1 MAEAMESKSVV
12 VQSSS
17 SSEAVLIDA
26 EEAKQYGVEI
36 PMEEDFEWVPP
47 EVNHDLT
54 DLQNLLRTLEEGT
67 SDLDA
72 RQQPPSLFARSE
84 HVPNYEKISD
94 PLAWAT
100 DALSIPWRGILGYEK
115 ISELRQELETEEVA
129 GYLSEFER
137 EVEPDVVMLGAISLQ
152 EVQEEERRLREEHV
166 GYLQQEAL
174 AKRRREQVLMQQE
187 EGVKERLAAHLRQ
200 RRQEIAQREELLRQ
214 REKLLMER
222 LHRGFRKAE
231 SQLVSALEDRKGE
244 VKTFYGDLMT
254 SEGQYGG
261 SRGRRW
267 KVDWNRTPQPIQ
279 VKLKC
284 LRGVKDKL
292 PGGRYVLIV
301 SLYNRMG
308 GHGMR
313 WSKLKGQQWGG
324 ATLPIF
330 HEGNFHNVEM
340 KMDQSVF
347 TVLPA
352 KASLRPGMVLT
363 FELFLLRGSVV
374 STDRV
379 VAWGVFPI
387 CDGQFD
393 IIEGKYKCPMLRGPM
408 DMDIDKHEKIE
419 ELMASDLDHWLANL
433 YFEVVKLPRYYAR
446 QKEYEVELQFSSGLT
461 GHPDRLKAGWEDI
474 TIIIIIIIIIDC
486 CCVSGTTRDRRSTR
500 YYARQNE
507 YEVELQFSSGLTGHP
522 DRLKT
527 GYYARQ
533 KEYEVE
539 LQFSSGLTGHPDR
552 LKTGYYARQKE
563 YEVEL
568 QFSSGLTG
576 HPDRLKTGWED
587 NRDGEDPL
595 PGSSSDLSSQ
605 PNSQAVSQVSLSSA
619 VDSGHLSHRSASSA
633 RSADDKKGKF
643 FGTTILSRVI
653 NRDSRKLKFDESSDE
668 EEEMTHT
675 DPQDVYAI
683 RKERDFKP
691 VPRMDGMFYKKYLNN
706 PADAY
711 YKRMFTLLPRTQ
723 LLAPEKK
730 QHTLTHL
737 EELEQHSFCVQPPF
751 SGKGGLARK
760 GREKLQYMARQFLA
774 ELGLSQWR
782 SRQFWAMAL
791 MMIVVFWMRLYLH
804 YVGQWV
810 YLSASR
816 IPINK
821 FNFLPHT
828 VELNYQPTLLETR
841 QEIAVVILGPIMN
854 IAVFSLLVVF
864 AWICPKVAG
873 LLPDIASQFIMAF
886 GIGTFLDP
894 LLVLVVDCAL
904 QRYEDTAIDPIADF
918 TKLYWHFYRAQG
930 SGVAGVFIPLFL
942 YTCTA
947 FVTASILYM
956 YFLRL
961 HNNGRMLD
969 VFWRLHGETIHFF
982 LPYDLEMSN
991 QELSHVCRHAEQWR
1005 GEEGERRKVAI
1016 YDYVWEEEELDE
1028 DVWDTAHGEEVNDEE
1043 RDRVKKRLRKEVTT
1057 HVSIHSLHLDGLRDL
1072 HRHFLRLPDGA
1083 VVEVFGDISI
1093 PGMDKDVKKALER
1106 GATNMQQLTKVSYR
1120 NKGGA
1125 MMGDSGRTSTGSS
1138 SSSSDSIPKKN
1149 L

>member
-1 MAEAMESKSVV
+1 MEETRESESFV

-17 SSEAVLIDA
+17 SSTAVLIDA
-26 EEAKQYGVEI
+26 QEAKKYGVEI
-36 PMEEDFEWVPP
+36 PMEDDFEWVAP
-47 EVNHDLT
+47 ERQQDMT
-54 DLQNLLRTLEEGT
+54 DLNNLLRSLEEGDHD
-67 SDLDA
+67 SELDT
-72 RQQPPSLFARSE
+72 RRQPPSLFARPE
-84 HVPNYEKISD
+84 HVPNYEKIS
-94 PLAWAT
+94 
-100 DALSIPWRGILGYEK
+100 
-115 ISELRQELETEEVA
+115 ELRQEMESEELA
-129 GYLSEFER
+129 GYLAEFER
-137 EVEPDVVMLGAISLQ
+137 GVEEDVVMLGSISLQ
-152 EVQEEERRLREEHV
+152 EVQEEERRLRDEHV
-166 GYLQQEAL
+166 TYLQQEAV
-174 AKRRREQVLMQQE
+174 AKRQREERLLQRQE
-187 EGVKERLAAHLRQ
+187 EVKQRVATYVRQ
-200 RRQEIAQREELLRQ
+200 RRKEIADREELLKQ

-231 SQLVSALEDRKGE
+231 SQLIAALEDRKGE

-292 PGGRYVLIV
+292 PGGRYVLMV
-301 SLYNRMG
+301 SLYNRLG
-308 GHGMR
+308 GHVMR

-324 ATLPIF
+324 ATLPLF

-393 IIEGKYKCPMLRGPM
+393 IIEGKYVCPMLRGPM
-408 DMDIDKHEKIE
+408 DLNIDKHDKIE
-419 ELMASDLDHWLANL
+419 ELMASDLDHWLSNL
-433 YFEVVKLPRYYAR
+433 YFEVVKLPRYYAG
-446 QKEYEVELQFSSGLT
+446 QKEYEVELQFT
-461 GHPDRLKAGWEDI
+461 
-474 TIIIIIIIIIDC
+474 
-486 CCVSGTTRDRRSTR
+486 
-500 YYARQNE
+500 
-507 YEVELQFSSGLTGHP
+507 
-522 DRLKT
+522 
-527 GYYARQ
+527 
-533 KEYEVE
+533 
-539 LQFSSGLTGHPDR
+539 
-552 LKTGYYARQKE
+552 
-563 YEVEL
+563 
-568 QFSSGLTG
+568 SGLTG
-576 HPDRLKTGWED
+576 HPDRLKTGWEE
-587 NRDGEDPL
+587 NRDGEDPMA
-595 PGSSSDLSSQ
+595 GSSSDLSSEHAT
-605 PNSQAVSQVSLSSA
+605 SQGVSQVSLTSA
-619 VDSGHLSHRSASSA
+619 GDSGPISHRLTSSA
-633 RSADDKKGKF
+633 RSTDTKKGKV

-668 EEEMTHT
+668 EETTHT

-730 QHTLTHL
+730 QHRLTHL
-737 EELEQHSFCVQPPF
+737 EELEQHTFCVQPPF
-751 SGKGGLARK
+751 SGKGRMAQK
-760 GREKLQYMARQFLA
+760 GREKLNYMGRQFLA

-782 SRQFWAMAL
+782 SREFWGMML
-791 MMIVVFWMRLYLH
+791 MLLIVFWLRLYLH
-804 YVGQWV
+804 YVGQWL
-810 YLSASR
+810 YLSAAS

-841 QEIAVVILGPIMN
+841 QEIAVVVLGPILN
-854 IAVFSLLVVF
+854 VAVFSLLVLL
-864 AWICPKVAG
+864 AWLCPKVAG
-873 LLPDIASQFIMAF
+873 LLPDIASKFVMAF

-894 LLVLVVDCAL
+894 LLILIVDCAL
-904 QRYEDTAIDPIADF
+904 ERYEDTAVNPIADF
-918 TKLYWHFYRAQG
+918 AKLYWHFYRSQG
-930 SGVAGVFIPLFL
+930 SGVAGIFIPLFL

-947 FVTASILYM
+947 FITSSILYM
-956 YFLRL
+956 YFLRV

-969 VFWRLHGETIHFF
+969 VFWRLHGEKVHFF

-991 QELSHVCRHAEQWR
+991 QELNHVCRHAEHWR
-1005 GEEGERRKVAI
+1005 GEEGERRKVAV

-1028 DVWDTAHGEEVNDEE
+1028 DVWDTAHGGEVSAEE
-1043 RDRVKKRLRKEVTT
+1043 RKGVKEGLRKEVTT
-1057 HVSIHSLHLDGLRDL
+1057 HVSIHTLHLDGLRDL

-1093 PGMDKDVKKALER
+1093 PGMDKDIKKALER
-1106 GATNMQQLTKVSYR
+1106 GATSLQQLDKVSFGV
-1120 NKGGA
+1120 KGDKGD
-1125 MMGDSGRTSTGSS
+1125 DSGRTSPTSS
-1138 SSSSDSIPKKN
+1138 SSGSIPKKA